1 MDGALQGV
9 PMAGPNRILHVED
22 DEDILMI
29 ARLALADLGG
39 FDLLQCSSGAE
50 ALARAAD
57 VAPDLVLLAYLLPEM
72 TGMQTLVALR
82 GLPATA
88 RVPAIFM
95 TAKAMETIEGD
106 MAGLGVLGRI
116 TKPFDPVTLPADIR
130 RYWAQR
136 PQG

>member
-1 MDGALQGV
+1 MKPTATVATVVGTATDGAELLRV
-9 PMAGPNRILHVED
+9 VETT
-22 DEDILMI
+22 
-29 ARLALADLGG
+29 
-39 FDLLQCSSGAE
+39 Q
-50 ALARAAD
+50 
-57 VAPDLVLLAYLLPEM
+57 PDLVVTDLSMPEM
-72 TGMQTLVALR
+72 NGMQTLVALR

>member
-1 MDGALQGV
+1 
-9 PMAGPNRILHVED
+9 MAGLNRILHVED

-39 FDLLQCSSGAE
+39 FEVLQCSSGAE
-50 ALARAAD
+50 ALKQAAGF
-57 VAPDLVLLAYLLPEM
+57 APDLLLLDYMMPEM
-72 TGMQTLVALR
+72 NGMQTLQALR
-82 GLPATA
+82 AMPETA

-106 MAGLGVLGRI
+106 MSGLGVLGRI

-136 PQG
+136 PAG